1 MFRKPLIH
9 LVISALLLSLVG
21 AHSITAQA
29 KEEVTLKHTTNV
41 KKRIAKLGTGPEA
54 KVQVKLQDKTKLKGY
69 ISKISDDSF
78 VMLDTKTNAETNVPY
93 ANVTELKTKMS
104 TGEVIT
110 ISALA
115 AVGGLIV
122 LALIAKH
129 YRGY

>member
-21 AHSITAQA
+21 GHSITAQA

-69 ISKISDDSF
+69 VSKINEDSF
-78 VMLDTKTNAETNVPY
+78 VILDTKTNAETNVPY
-93 ANVTELKTKMS
+93 ANVTDLKTKMS

-110 ISALA
+110 LSALA
-115 AVGGLIV
+115 AVGAV
-122 LALIAKH
+122 FLIAFIGSR
-129 YRGY
+129 YVD

>member
-69 ISKISDDSF
+69 VSKINEDSF

-115 AVGGLIV
+115 AVGAV
-122 LALIAKH
+122 FLIAFIGSRH
-129 YRGY
+129 VD